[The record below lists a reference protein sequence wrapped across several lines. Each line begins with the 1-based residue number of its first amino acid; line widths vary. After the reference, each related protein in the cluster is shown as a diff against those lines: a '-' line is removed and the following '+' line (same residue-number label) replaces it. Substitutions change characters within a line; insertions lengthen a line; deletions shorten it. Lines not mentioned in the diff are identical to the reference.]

1 MAASGSSN
9 ARSSLIVQLSP
20 TRSAK
25 LSFTVQLV
33 LALFWLAWAGT
44 LLFSH
49 GPTSQPNYFYYVF
62 FGLAVIFLGYVVL
75 QNTSVFGVQ
84 SYIEVTRQYIVQKFG
99 VFRTKHIIPIPEIKE
114 VHISPLALRV
124 TLLNDSKVYLDLKQV
139 RKKRDLE
146 RIKNE
151 IRDLATEHNFSVT
164 EAASSYNA

>member
-25 LSFTVQLV
+25 LSFTVR
-33 LALFWLAWAGT
+33 LALALIWLAWASV
-44 LLFSH
+44 LLFSQ
-49 GPTSQPNYFYYVF
+49 GTVSQPRYFYYAF

-84 SYIEVTRQYIVQKFG
+84 SYIEVTPQYIVQKFG
-99 VFRTKHIIPIPEIKE
+99 VFRTKHIIPIPDIKQ

-124 TLLNDSKVYLDLKQV
+124 TLPDESKVYLDLKQV
-139 RKKRDLE
+139 RKKKDLE

-151 IRDLATEHNFSVT
+151 IRDLAAEYNFSVT
-164 EAASSYNA
+164 EGASYSA

>member
-44 LLFSH
+44 LLYSH
-49 GPTSQPNYFYYVF
+49 NTASQPNYFYYAF
-62 FGLAVIFLGYVVL
+62 FGLAVIFMGYVVL

-99 VFRTKHIIPIPEIKE
+99 VFRTKHIIPIPNIKE

-124 TLLNDSKVYLDLKQV
+124 ILLDESKVYLDLKQV

-146 RIKNE
+146 KIKNE
-151 IRDLATEHNFSVT
+151 IRDLASEHNFSVT
-164 EAASSYNA
+164 EAVSYNA

>member
-25 LSFTVQLV
+25 LSFTVR
-33 LALFWLAWAGT
+33 LALALIWLAWASV
-44 LLFSH
+44 LLFSQ
-49 GPTSQPNYFYYVF
+49 GTVSQPRYFYYAF

-84 SYIEVTRQYIVQKFG
+84 SYVQKFG
-99 VFRTKHIIPIPEIKE
+99 VFRTKHIIPIPDIKQ

-124 TLLNDSKVYLDLKQV
+124 TLPDESKVYLDLKQV
-139 RKKRDLE
+139 RKKKDLE

-151 IRDLATEHNFSVT
+151 IRDLAAEYNLSVT
-164 EAASSYNA
+164 EGASYSA